1 MGHVIGFC
9 PRKKTHSQAQPADFF
24 LAMGI
29 ETASSRRSC
38 CGVPLPKSTI
48 ILGYICLTAVVLQWV
63 ASGFVAQTVFTTF
76 NYQSTVAQTVYN
88 LCFYSVL
95 LIPHIVTH
103 QRRKRSDINE
113 EGVSAIDYVLANKL
127 KVLGL
132 GCIWLS
138 AQVVYVMSLLY
149 SSMGKNTAV
158 SSSSSAFSFVFS
170 ILILGYEF
178 RIVSALGV
186 LGTIGGVVMTSLFRP
201 DEIIDPSNTDT
212 FEIVDSAQGYIM
224 AVSAAVCFGL
234 FSCLFKKWIKEDKYG
249 GVVFGSFGLISLVI
263 GLPLVLICHYTGL
276 QTVAAP
282 GWQAALLIT
291 ADAIL
296 CCFVNNFCLSRAF
309 IYLTPVVVLV
319 GLSMTTPLSIF
330 VDVVILGKTAYSTLN
345 VVGVCLIILAVLV
358 VGYDQNIYE
367 KKLDGMKQQS
377 TPREP
382 IKEDSSAATTDSGPF
397 SAE

>member
-1 MGHVIGFC
+1 
-9 PRKKTHSQAQPADFF
+9 
-24 LAMGI
+24 MGI
-29 ETASSRRSC
+29 ETVTDRRSC
-38 CGVPLPKSTI
+38 CGIPLPKSTI
-48 ILGYICLTAVVLQWV
+48 ILGYLCLTAVVLQWV
-63 ASGFVAQTVFTTF
+63 ASGFVAQTVFTIF

-95 LIPHIVTH
+95 LIPHIVSH
-103 QRRKRSDINE
+103 QKAKRSGQHE
-113 EGVSAIDYVLANKL
+113 QPSSAIDYVLENKW

-170 ILILGYEF
+170 ILILGYQF

-201 DEIIDPSNTDT
+201 DEIVDPSTTGD

-263 GLPLVLICHYTGL
+263 GLPLVLICHFTGL
-276 QTVAAP
+276 QTVAVP

-291 ADAIL
+291 LDAIL

-330 VDVVILGKTAYSTLN
+330 VDVVILGKSAYSALN

-367 KKLDGMKQQS
+367 KKLDAAKAQS
-377 TPREP
+377 PTREQTT
-382 IKEDSSAATTDSGPF
+382 KEESSAATTDSGPC

>member
-1 MGHVIGFC
+1 M
-9 PRKKTHSQAQPADFF
+9 
-24 LAMGI
+24 
-29 ETASSRRSC
+29 
-38 CGVPLPKSTI
+38 
-48 ILGYICLTAVVLQWV
+48 TAVVLQWV

-76 NYQSTVAQTVYN
+76 NYRSTVAQTVYN

-95 LIPHIVTH
+95 LIPYV
-103 QRRKRSDINE
+103 
-113 EGVSAIDYVLANKL
+113 VSHMRQKSPAGSETALTPIDYVFAHKW
-127 KVLGL
+127 KVFGL

-170 ILILGYEF
+170 ILILGYQF
-178 RIVSALGV
+178 RILSAIGV

-201 DEIIDPSNTDT
+201 DEIPDPSSTGDD
-212 FEIVDSAQGYIM
+212 FQIVDSAQGYIM

-249 GVVFGSFGLISLVI
+249 GVVFGTFGLISLTI
-263 GLPLVLICHYTGL
+263 GIPLVIICHFTGL
-276 QTVAAP
+276 QAVVAP
-282 GWQAALLIT
+282 CWQAALLIT
-291 ADAIL
+291 SDAIL

-309 IYLTPVVVLV
+309 IHLTPVVVLV

-330 VDVVILGKTAYSTLN
+330 VDVVILGKRAYSALN
-345 VVGVCLIILAVLV
+345 IVGICLIILAVLI

-367 KKLDGMKQQS
+367 KQLEKLKNPSPQ
-377 TPREP
+377 EP
-382 IKEDSSAATTDSGPF
+382 AKEDTSAVPTESGQ
-397 SAE
+397 

>member
-1 MGHVIGFC
+1 VHLRN
-9 PRKKTHSQAQPADFF
+9 PKRDPQNF
-24 LAMGI
+24 LLMGI
-29 ETASSRRSC
+29 ETASSVRSRRTC
-38 CGVPLPKSTI
+38 WGIPIPKSTMI
-48 ILGYICLTAVVLQWV
+48 VGYLCLTAVVLQWV

-76 NYQSTVAQTVYN
+76 KYRSTVAQTVYN
-88 LCFYSVL
+88 LCFYSLL
-95 LIPHIVTH
+95 LIPYIVSH
-103 QRRKRSDINE
+103 LRNKSRQNYRSDLSPIE
-113 EGVSAIDYVLANKL
+113 YVLVNKW
-127 KVLGL
+127 KVFGL

-170 ILILGYEF
+170 ILILGYKF
-178 RIVSALGV
+178 RIVSAVGV

-201 DEIIDPSNTDT
+201 EEIPDPSSSEDD

-234 FSCLFKKWIKEDKYG
+234 FSCLFKKWIKEDRYG
-249 GVVFGSFGLISLVI
+249 GVVFGSFGLISLAI
-263 GLPLVLICHYTGL
+263 GVPLVLVCQYTGL
-276 QTVAAP
+276 QAVAVP
-282 GWQAALLIT
+282 CWQAALLIT
-291 ADAIL
+291 SDAIL

-330 VDVVILGKTAYSTLN
+330 VDVVILGKRAYSALN
-345 VVGVCLIILAVLV
+345 IVGICLIILAVLV

-367 KKLDGMKQQS
+367 KQLENAKNPPQ
-377 TPREP
+377 PEP
-382 IKEDSSAATTDSGPF
+382 AKEDTSAVISDAVQ
-397 SAE
+397 